1 MKTSKILEIWK
12 INEWEWPHW
21 KLYYINMKL
30 ENGENISLGKK
41 KPDAFKVWDVVN
53 YEDYVDAKWQT
64 KQKEAKD
71 EQPKKTYNPDSNKW
85 AVVGMALKIAFECY
99 YDKKQENFNETVA
112 LAQRIVDV
120 AMDMMGSSEEN
131 KESAKEDSLP
141 F

>member
-1 MKTSKILEIWK
+1 MKQGKVVEITK
-12 INEWEWPHW
+12 VNEWDGPHG

-30 ENGENISLGKK
+30 DNGENISLGKK
-41 KPDAFKVWDVVN
+41 KADAFKVGDLVT
-53 YEDYVDAKWQT
+53 YEDYIDGKGLT
-64 KQKEAKD
+64 KQKEVKED
-71 EQPKKTYNPDSNKW
+71 LPKKSYNPDGNKW

-120 AMDMMGSSEEN
+120 AMDMMGNSED
-131 KESAKEDSLP
+131 KESAKDDALP